1 MKKRNWVLEILIC
14 AAVVAAGTGMH
25 MSGAKEDAG
34 FRIVDAAGD
43 RSHLAD
49 FSFEGIAA
57 DSRESWLYRWQEG
70 QLETA
75 HLPCN
80 WDTRKMILD
89 EEERDGGIW
98 EKYFSDV
105 HLSSVAFD
113 FDFESIPGADAVA
126 EKIETV
132 EAFPEELR
140 TEVEAELGSQKDA
153 KLEAVK
159 ADRIK
164 VYCSLRGYGGGGS
177 VRFDTG
183 LELAEG
189 PYYYVKIKND
199 TVSTEFS
206 DPAGNLGGSAA
217 EMADAYY
224 FITETPQGYVGEIPL
239 IRIPKAEMSAS
250 HSMTIEQAEA
260 LYTDSTFG
268 KIQRIAMIPVEKTDR
283 IIGMVKAGEERL
295 LLAVTKNDVLWLQLY
310 DTKGQRLTELETG
323 LTDCGQYDLE
333 SVRQVQ
339 RDKELVLSFEVLKK
353 RIESED
359 GTEFHYDHVADLGFW
374 IAEDTIYPL
383 QLDGYCEYLDVQN
396 GKVLEMTGIGPSEHL
411 STTFWGYT
419 HIGYDIRITELA
431 SGAEL
436 YSGTL
441 MTDFHEDRDRL
452 LTLLNLGEK
461 ELPLQEREGELV
473 EWEERYR
480 VERGCR
486 AIGEL
491 YPTDAWLRTRSWT
504 EGMDWEEVVK
514 EYHRDGGDA
523 V

>member
-14 AAVVAAGTGMH
+14 AAVVAAGTGMY
-25 MSGAKEDAG
+25 MSRAKEEAG
-34 FRIVDAAGD
+34 FRIVDLAGD

-75 HLPCN
+75 YLPCD

-89 EEERDGGIW
+89 EEERGEGIW
-98 EKYFSDV
+98 KKYFSAA
-105 HLSSVAFD
+105 HLSSRDLD
-113 FDFESIPGADAVA
+113 FNFESIPGTDAVVERIA
-126 EKIETV
+126 TIEDL
-132 EAFPEELR
+132 PEELR
-140 TEVEAELGSQKDA
+140 AEAETELGSQKDM
-153 KLEAVK
+153 KLEAAK
-159 ADRIK
+159 TDRIK
-164 VYCSLRGYGGGGS
+164 VYCEFRNYEGS
-177 VRFDTG
+177 RWVRFDTG
-183 LELAEG
+183 LEQAEG
-189 PYYYVKIKND
+189 PYYYAKVKND
-199 TVSTEFS
+199 TFSTEFS

-224 FITETPQGYVGEIPL
+224 FIMETPRGYVGEIPL
-239 IRIPKAEMSAS
+239 IRIPKTEMSAS
-250 HSMTIEQAEA
+250 HVMTIEQEEA

-268 KIQRIAMIPVEKTDR
+268 KVQRIAMIPVEKTDR

-295 LLAVTKNDVLWLQLY
+295 LLAVAKNDVLWLQLY

-359 GTEFHYDHVADLGFW
+359 GTEFHYDHMADLGFW
-374 IAEDTIYPL
+374 IAENTIHPL
-383 QLDGYCEYLDVQN
+383 QLDGDCEYLDVQN
-396 GKVLEMTGIGPSEHL
+396 GKVLEMTGIAPSEHL

-441 MTDFHEDRDRL
+441 MTDFHEDRDRV

-461 ELPLQEREGELV
+461 ELPLQERGGELI
-473 EWEERYR
+473 EWEERSR
-480 VERGCR
+480 VERDYR
-486 AIGEL
+486 TIGEL

-504 EGMDWEEVVK
+504 EGMDWEEMEK
-514 EYHRDGGDA
+514 EYHGEGGNA